1 MARVAPLCGPLTL
14 PPNKHPYLFSLGRIA
29 AEATGPCRRE
39 ISTYW
44 WRLSPGQ
51 GLGVKTGGG
60 GGAADQR
67 SGLETGSLR
76 GSVWAPTAE
85 QAAPGLIERTW
96 PSSTR
101 LPSHQLA
108 IQCSELADWR
118 HTKVP
123 HLLCSL
129 FNSISGNLAC
139 LF

>member
-51 GLGVKTGGG
+51 GSGVKTVGGG
-60 GGAADQR
+60 G
-67 SGLETGSLR
+67 GLETGSLR
-76 GSVWAPTAE
+76 GSVWAPPAE
-85 QAAPGLIERTW
+85 QAAPGLIQRTW
-96 PSSTR
+96 PSWTR
-101 LPSHQLA
+101 LPFCQSA

-118 HTKVP
+118 HRRVP

-129 FNSISGNLAC
+129 FNGISGNLAC